1 MSLREVTCGFVP
13 LVDAAPLVIAQEL
26 RFAADEGISL
36 NLVKQPSWSALRD
49 MLALGHLDVAHMLS
63 PMPIAMTLGVSGMQR
78 RIDAL
83 MVLSINGTV
92 IGVSKDLATKMRQ
105 TGWDTDFTDPA
116 ATAQAVFAT
125 QHEKLRIGVPFP
137 FSMHRMLLE
146 HWLAAHPGFDSS
158 QVDIITVPP
167 PRMAEAVA
175 DGLLD
180 MFCVGEPWG
189 TVALEQD
196 VAELILPGAAI
207 WQCAPEKVLGA
218 RHDWIASNG
227 QTTNALMR
235 AVYRATHWLD
245 TPRNKPLA
253 TEILARST
261 HMHLPDNAI
270 DPAIAGH
277 ITDQKGHVPTQIAHF
292 LMFHQNAANFP
303 WRSQAAWIGTQIA
316 RWHGLEPTAALQTA
330 ENCFRSDIYRANL
343 GPLGVDLPGAS
354 AKVEGALTQETPVPS
369 TNGEMILGP
378 DAFFD
383 GAIFDFAPS
392 G

>member
-1 MSLREVTCGFVP
+1 MTVREVTCGFVP
-13 LVDAAPLVIAQEL
+13 LVDAAPLIIAQEL

-36 NLVKQPSWSALRD
+36 NLMKQPSWSALRD

-63 PMPIAMTLGVSGMQR
+63 PMPIAMTLGVSGMQTR
-78 RIDAL
+78 VDAL

-92 IGVSKDLATKMRQ
+92 IGVSKPLAAKMRQ
-105 TGWDTDFTDPA
+105 TGWDTDFNDPATA
-116 ATAQAVFAT
+116 ATAIFAT
-125 QHEKLRIGVPFP
+125 EHDTLRIGVPFP

-146 HWLAAHPGFDSS
+146 HWLSAHPAFNKA
-158 QVDIITVPP
+158 QVEIITVPP

-189 TVALEQD
+189 TVALEQE

-218 RHDWIASNG
+218 RHDWIADHP
-227 QTTNALMR
+227 QTASAVMR
-235 AVYRATHWLD
+235 AVYRATRWLD
-245 TPRNKPLA
+245 MPENKPLA
-253 TEILARST
+253 TEILARSAEI
-261 HMHLPDNAI
+261 HLPDNAI
-270 DPAIAGH
+270 DPAITGY
-277 ITDQKGHVPTQIAHF
+277 ITGKKGQQPTDIPHF
-292 LMFHQNAANFP
+292 LRFHQHGANFP

-316 RWHGLEPTAALQTA
+316 RWHGLDPAQSVISAQDS
-330 ENCFRSDIYRANL
+330 FRSDIYRNNL

-354 AKVEGALTQETPVPS
+354 AKVEGALQQPTTVPS
-369 TNGEMILGP
+369 TSGEMILGP

-383 GAIFDFAPS
+383 GAIFDFAAVE
-392 G
+392 